1 MISHEELLEKNL
13 VALAKTQPRLA
24 GELRKHFDEIL
35 GGKLPQPLL
44 KETSSG
50 HWVKGLGESPFFQK
64 DENFDFKRAKAPV
77 YLLFGLGYPPYLFR
91 ILRALPQE
99 ALAVLVVEP
108 TLEALLFTLS
118 RTSVFQALPQGCR
131 ICFLV
136 EDRHALLDEA
146 LLWTLVPMG

>member
-24 GELRKHFDEIL
+24 GELRKHLDEIL

-64 DENFDFKRAKAPV
+64 DENFDFKRAKA
-77 YLLFGLGYPPYLFR
+77 
-91 ILRALPQE
+91 
-99 ALAVLVVEP
+99 
-108 TLEALLFTLS
+108 LS
-118 RTSVFQALPQGCR
+118 GGP
-131 ICFLV
+131 
-136 EDRHALLDEA
+136 
-146 LLWTLVPMG
+146 